1 MAPRMIKTIPAT
13 QRQGWRTG
21 IALMGAGR
29 EDAPTWGASSVLG
42 KLPSLI
48 ER

>member
-1 MAPRMIKTIPAT
+1 
-13 QRQGWRTG
+13 
-21 IALMGAGR
+21 MGAGR

>member
-1 MAPRMIKTIPAT
+1 MIKAIPAT

-29 EDAPTWGASSVLG
+29 EDAPTRGASSVLREF
-42 KLPSLI
+42 PSLI